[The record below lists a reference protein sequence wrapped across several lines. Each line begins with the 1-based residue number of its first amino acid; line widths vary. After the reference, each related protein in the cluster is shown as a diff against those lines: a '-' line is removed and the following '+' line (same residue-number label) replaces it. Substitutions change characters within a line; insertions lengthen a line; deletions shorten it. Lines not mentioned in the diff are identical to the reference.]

1 MYGNYR
7 NHFYK
12 NMFTSG
18 LADIKEQND
27 RMKYIVKRDILKT
40 VTSPTAKNSD
50 IEKKNQEIIYE
61 PEKCTGSIKFLT
73 YDETVEKFGDQ
84 FMN

>member
-50 IEKKNQEIIYE
+50 IEKKN
-61 PEKCTGSIKFLT
+61 
-73 YDETVEKFGDQ
+73 
-84 FMN
+84 